1 MTKKQDVTETVD
13 FTKKTDI
20 VKNVTDKTDTAINI
34 TEKIEVV
41 SEKTD
46 STAETTVTPQPSG
59 SSVVARDF
67 FQPKSWTLARN
78 CKLENLLCSI
88 FFASADVSLYS
99 YFISSKSRNHLDF

>member
-1 MTKKQDVTETVD
+1 MTKKHDVTETVD

-67 FQPKSWTLARN
+67 LTQILDHGKKLQIGKSVVFH
-78 CKLENLLCSI
+78 I
-88 FFASADVSLYS
+88 FLQVLRFHCVCIL
-99 YFISSKSRNHLDF
+99 